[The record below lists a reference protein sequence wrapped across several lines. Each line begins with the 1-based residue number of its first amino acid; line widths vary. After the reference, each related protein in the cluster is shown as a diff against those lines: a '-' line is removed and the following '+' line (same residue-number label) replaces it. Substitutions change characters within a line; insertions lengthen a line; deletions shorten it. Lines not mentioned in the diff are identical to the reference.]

1 MALFETTKPKVAA
14 EQIATKRHAVSSII
28 ATTGHSSAHTV
39 RMNYECDFTYRSATA
54 AWLLHNTE
62 HGGIMQS
69 KTEPMAG
76 NQTALLTTQNLML
89 YILVYF
95 PVNLVKVNKLS

>member
-1 MALFETTKPKVAA
+1 MAPFETTKPKVAA
-14 EQIATKRHAVSSII
+14 EQITPND
-28 ATTGHSSAHTV
+28 V
-39 RMNYECDFTYRSATA
+39 RSLQLSPPQQRTHRENELWMWFYVPLSHRSLATA
-54 AWLLHNTE
+54 Q
-62 HGGIMQS
+62 HGEIMQS
-69 KTEPMAG
+69 KAEPMAG